1 MTHITTTPSRA
12 ITRAITRAD
21 EARVAKEQGLKRFT
35 PSSEF
40 RCKTHDGE
48 HYTASGACC
57 ECHRQSRKPD
67 KQAAYWAEHKEKH
80 NLAKKARYYAS
91 KTPTV
96 QEIPHGD

>member
-1 MTHITTTPSRA
+1 MTHITTIPSRA

-35 PSSEF
+35 PSVEF

-48 HYTASGACC
+48 HYTASGACVT
-57 ECHRQSRKPD
+57 CHRQSKKPD
-67 KQAAYWAEHKEKH
+67 KQAAYWAAHKEKH

>member
-1 MTHITTTPSRA
+1 MSLSS
-12 ITRAITRAD
+12 
-21 EARVAKEQGLKRFT
+21 EARAAKALGLTRFI
-35 PSSEF
+35 PSPELI
-40 RCKTHDGE
+40 CKLHNGE

-67 KQAAYWAEHKEKH
+67 KQAAYWAANKEKH

>member
-1 MTHITTTPSRA
+1 MTHITTIPSRA
-12 ITRAITRAD
+12 TPRATTRAD
-21 EARVAKEQGLKRFT
+21 EARAAREQGLKRFT
-35 PSSEF
+35 PSAEF

-48 HYTASGACC
+48 HYTASGACVT
-57 ECHRQSRKPD
+57 CHRQSKKPD